1 MAEADKVSRNEVQD
15 LVVAQIVLELED
27 VLHQVVTKCILN
39 QHVDAADDDMSES
52 QFLGN

>member
-15 LVVAQIVLELED
+15 LVVAQVVLELED

-39 QHVDAADDDMSES
+39 QHVDAADDDISES

>member
-1 MAEADKVSRNEVQD
+1 MAEANKVSCNEVQD

-27 VLHQVVTKCILN
+27 VLHQVVTKCVLN
-39 QHVDAADDDMSES
+39 QNVDAANNDMSES